1 MLLERGDY
9 RHSPKY
15 LKFILLRQDA
25 GLLKRFAMRRWT
37 LISLA
42 TALITTPAHA
52 DGVILPFIVAEPW
65 LVLTLIPGVLL
76 EAVVF
81 FYFLKGLGFSSALW
95 VSLWMNLVS
104 TLLGSL
110 FLIVLLLPL
119 PAHWASFAGLLAATF
134 IFTVLVERAVARR
147 MLHERAS
154 GSVTRAVIAG
164 NVLTYVLI
172 SSVYFFPPGN
182 GPRACEAID
191 RLGSLLN
198 PVSECIRLSGGIE
211 ECSAGAH
218 GMPPLPPP
226 SSLPYVQT
234 ISLQKGVLLAELT
247 FRDGNG
253 KPLVYRATFVRF
265 GEGGWMRDESGSAVS
280 ACRDRLAFQWG
291 IWTPF

>member
-1 MLLERGDY
+1 
-9 RHSPKY
+9 
-15 LKFILLRQDA
+15 
-25 GLLKRFAMRRWT
+25 MRRCT

-42 TALITTPAHA
+42 TALVATPAHA
-52 DGVILPFIVAEPW
+52 DGIILPFMVAEPF

-76 EAVVF
+76 EAAVF
-81 FYFLKGLGFSSALW
+81 FYFLKGLGFSSALR

-110 FLIVLLLPL
+110 FLIILLLPL
-119 PAHWASFAGLLAATF
+119 PAHWASFVGLLAATF
-134 IFTVLVERAVARR
+134 IFTVLIERAVARR

-172 SSVYFFPPGN
+172 SGVYFFSPGN

-191 RLGSLLN
+191 RLGPLLN
-198 PVSECIRLSGGIE
+198 PVLKCARLSGSIE

-218 GMPPLPPP
+218 GIPPLPPP

-247 FRDGNG
+247 LRDRNG
-253 KPLVYRATFVRF
+253 RPLVYRAALVGF
-265 GEGGWMRDESGSAVS
+265 GEGGWMLDESGSAFP
-280 ACRDRLAFQWG
+280 ACRDRLAYHWG
-291 IWTPF
+291 LWTPF